1 MADKGK
7 RKLEEETGVNTE
19 SNVVDDDD
27 SDHEMYVGKSRMSR
41 ENRNAY
47 RRQVA
52 ESEIRCYPCYWGFD
66 ITLDLDLGARI
77 VAPIV
82 PIRHNKNGPTY
93 SEISRLAIATYNSE
107 NNTRYEFVENL
118 TVTASLAAGYW
129 CRNTFLARDSDAPN
143 NVKTFQGLGFW
154 GICGERK
161 IQFCR
166 LKKTSS
172 GQGDECPPDSNV
184 DEKAAQ

>member
-19 SNVVDDDD
+19 SNVVDEYD

-47 RRQVA
+47 WRQVD
-52 ESEIRCYPCYWGFD
+52 ESEGFD

-118 TVTASLAAGYW
+118 SVTASLAAGYW

-154 GICGERK
+154 GISGERK